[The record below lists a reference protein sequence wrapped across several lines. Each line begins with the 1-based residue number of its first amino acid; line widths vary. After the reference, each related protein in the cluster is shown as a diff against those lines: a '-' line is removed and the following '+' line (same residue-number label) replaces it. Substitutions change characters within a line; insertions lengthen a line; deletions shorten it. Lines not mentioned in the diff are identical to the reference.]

1 MVKEQQMWKLV
12 SSWYVP
18 DPSPICDGQKW
29 FGFGKLLALALLTE
43 GNVSPVSPI
52 LIYIL
57 LAHLQK
63 PIDVLDAMHLSL
75 SFIKE
80 INELQAKVLLP
91 WMVVAPDQDWRQL
104 PSIHQTQLLHTIS
117 GLEVDVRGLFTNIY
131 RRPEDG
137 TQ

>member
-18 DPSPICDGQKW
+18 DPSPVCNRQKW

-43 GNVSPVSPI
+43 GNISPVSPI

-63 PIDVLDAMHLSL
+63 PINVLDVIQLSL

-80 INELQAKVLLP
+80 IDELQAKVLLP
-91 WMVVAPDQDWRQL
+91 WMVVALGQDWRRL
-104 PSIHQTQLLHTIS
+104 PSIH
-117 GLEVDVRGLFTNIY
+117 
-131 RRPEDG
+131 
-137 TQ
+137 